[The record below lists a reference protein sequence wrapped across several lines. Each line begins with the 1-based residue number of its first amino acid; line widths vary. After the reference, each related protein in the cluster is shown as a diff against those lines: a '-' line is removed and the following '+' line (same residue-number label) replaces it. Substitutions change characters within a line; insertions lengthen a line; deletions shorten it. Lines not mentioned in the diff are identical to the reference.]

1 MTPTPNFVF
10 LRPLPAPAPPPLAGL
25 MYAQEELQKKI
36 VESSAKVEEE
46 ANVLQRPAKKI
57 STKSFIH

>member
-1 MTPTPNFVF
+1 
-10 LRPLPAPAPPPLAGL
+10 